1 MARTGR
7 KKRGDIS
14 RLKMYDLIKIA
25 GARTR
30 IVRLAPKARW
40 WRALRGIGVH
50 KAQPFFSLLFFLISA
65 ISAFLLFAAMR
76 FLDDFLSERFERG
89 FGSNIGKKNRA

>member
-1 MARTGR
+1 
-7 KKRGDIS
+7 
-14 RLKMYDLIKIA
+14 
-25 GARTR
+25 
-30 IVRLAPKARW
+30 
-40 WRALRGIGVH
+40 LRGIGVH

-89 FGSNIGKKNRA
+89 FGSSVGKKNRA